1 MKIENIG
8 IFEEK
13 SYTEC
18 PLYKKMTEGRYPWG
32 SDDDK
37 VLKYCANDVT
47 IIAEQIAREKQKE
60 LEAKA
65 DKYED
70 ILVDICDA
78 LDPHFDFDKYDD
90 VIEVFENLPSRILD
104 LKRSWKDNF
113 DECIRK
119 MDIIDELKAEN
130 SKLKE
135 EIKTLKSDVDYKDTQ
150 LGAMRLGR
158 RKDDERWNNLN
169 KNFWLPLCDK
179 LYDTRKVNK
188 TYEEILSDISK
199 LKDIADE
206 EIEKLRLTLGEKTED
221 LYELSD
227 NYDELFDKHDK
238 LKCKLLDILQK
249 KEELEARVTE
259 LIKAS
264 KRKDELIQDYRE
276 KLKKAND
283 ENGTLYEDLEYWKER
298 CHKAETDVTTLNS
311 KVEVLKNK
319 SDKYLNKI
327 INQQVTHYKQCSRIL
342 ELENMVSKLQSG
354 EYDDILAKD
363 IEIKSLQAKY
373 EDAMAGWKD
382 AIDTNDKQIEELTH
396 RYNMIAKKLNDIHDI
411 LKEESD
417 NE

>member
-1 MKIENIG
+1 MEIKAKDMCPRCKYCLGMTPQGMYYCGYADDGSELNIG
-8 IFEEK
+8 IDVNMSCANFEEK

-18 PLYKKMTEGRYPWG
+18 PLYKKMTEGRYPWN

-65 DKYED
+65 NKYED

-119 MDIIDELKAEN
+119 MDIIKELKAEN

-135 EIKTLKSDVDYKDTQ
+135 EIETLKSDVDYKDTQ

-179 LYDTRKVNK
+179 LYGTRKVNK

-199 LKDIADE
+199 LKDRAGE
-206 EIEKLRLTLGEKTED
+206 EIEKLRSTLGEKTED
-221 LYELSD
+221 LHELYN
-227 NYDELFDKHDK
+227 NYDEFLDKHGK
-238 LKCKLLDILQK
+238 LKCKLFDILQK

-283 ENGTLYEDLEYWKER
+283 ENNL
-298 CHKAETDVTTLNS
+298 LNFW
-311 KVEVLKNK
+311 VHLLIWGG
-319 SDKYLNKI
+319 D
-327 INQQVTHYKQCSRIL
+327 
-342 ELENMVSKLQSG
+342 
-354 EYDDILAKD
+354 AK
-363 IEIKSLQAKY
+363 
-373 EDAMAGWKD
+373 
-382 AIDTNDKQIEELTH
+382 
-396 RYNMIAKKLNDIHDI
+396 
-411 LKEESD
+411 
-417 NE
+417 